1 MKKIIFLL
9 LVAITTVGFSQQ
21 SITEGIIFSKQTMS
35 TDNAQMQG
43 QLDMIGEILTTTY
56 FKENKTRSE
65 TSNMMTGSTI
75 AIMDND
81 NNQMLMAMSNQMT
94 GKKYVVKSM
103 EPSEEDLKNVTITKG
118 DETKNVLGY
127 ECQEYNVEVNKDGV
141 VVKMDVYT
149 TDKLSAI
156 SQQST
161 MMGAD
166 ISGFPLFMTMNMS
179 QMGMNLTITNEV
191 TEIKEESVS
200 DEKFDMTPPEGYEK
214 TDKLQGM

>member
-1 MKKIIFLL
+1 MKKLVLLL
-9 LVAITTVGFSQQ
+9 LVAITTVGFSQE
-21 SITEGIIFSKQTMS
+21 SITEGIVFSKQTMS
-35 TDNAQMQG
+35 TDNAQMQS
-43 QLDMIGEILTTTY
+43 QLAMIGDILTTTY
-56 FKENKTRSE
+56 FKGNKTRSE

-81 NNQMLMAMSNQMT
+81 NNQMLMAMNNQMT

-103 EPSEEDLKNVTITKG
+103 EPSEEDLENVTVTKG

-127 ECQEYNVEVNKDGV
+127 DCQEYNIEVNKDGA
-141 VVKMDVYT
+141 VVKMDVYA

-161 MMGAD
+161 MLGAELK
-166 ISGFPLFMTMNMS
+166 GYPLFMTMNMS
-179 QMGMNLTITNEV
+179 QMGMNLTITHEV
-191 TEIKEESVS
+191 TEIKKETVS